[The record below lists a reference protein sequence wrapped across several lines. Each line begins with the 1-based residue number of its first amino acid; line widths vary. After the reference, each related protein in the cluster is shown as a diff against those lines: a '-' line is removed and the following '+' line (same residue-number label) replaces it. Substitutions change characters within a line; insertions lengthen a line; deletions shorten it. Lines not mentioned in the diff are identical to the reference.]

1 MQIKIGVIGTSAV
14 VKRLMSVIKEFPT
27 LRPVIREIGKA
38 DEAPA
43 HAEALAKET
52 EVLLLFGPVSHRLVK
67 ERAHVTVPVVQVP
80 LTGAGLYKVLFS
92 ALKSG
97 KLGGGISVDTLTKTM
112 VMRTLRDLGLEET
125 TPVTVYN
132 GPVWASPEKLVAF
145 HAQQAAAGMSTL
157 AVTGVEAVA
166 ESLAEQGISA
176 EHLIPSEQDMVVALE
191 RALLSTES
199 RRNKEAQIVVGMLA
213 VDDFAGLVLKK
224 SSELEVQ
231 KLKLDIHRMVLN
243 YVESLDG
250 YLTQIGEGEYLFFTT
265 RGIFERETG
274 GYKTIYLAK
283 DARSSYGITLSLG
296 VGFGTTANEAGMN
309 ARTALRKSREAGGNA
324 CFIIREDQTLIGP
337 LEMSDP
343 VQAVLPPTDA
353 ELIRKAENAGM
364 TSAYLSKLLTH
375 TSKSGKYDYKAHELA
390 DVLGITIRSA
400 HRLLQSWS
408 DNGLVK
414 VVDMEKLSK
423 GRPRQIYRFTF
434 LTGRGGAQATVCG
447 E

>member
-1 MQIKIGVIGTSAV
+1 MQIKIGVIGTPDA

-27 LRPVIREIGKA
+27 LRPVVREIGRVE
-38 DEAPA
+38 EAPA

-52 EVLLLFGPVSHRLVK
+52 EVLFVFGPVAHRLVK
-67 ERAHVTVPVVQVP
+67 ERAQPGVPVVQAP
-80 LTGAGLYKVLFS
+80 LTGAGLYRVLFS

-97 KLGGGISVDTLTKTM
+97 RLDRGISVDTLTKTM
-112 VMRTLRDLGLEET
+112 VMRTLRDLGLEDIR
-125 TPVTVYN
+125 VTVYG
-132 GPVWASPEKLVAF
+132 GPAWASPEKLAAF
-145 HAQQAAAGMSTL
+145 HAQQAEAGLSSL

-166 ESLAEQGISA
+166 EALAARGIAA
-176 EHLIPSEQDMVVALE
+176 EPLVPSEQDMIVALE
-191 RALLSTES
+191 RALLATES

-296 VGFGTTANEAGMN
+296 VGFGTSANEAGMN
-309 ARTALRKSREAGGNA
+309 ARAALRKSREAGGNA

-353 ELIRKAENAGM
+353 DLIRKAEKAGM

-375 TSKSGKYDYKAHELA
+375 ASKSGKYDYKAQELA
-390 DVLGITIRSA
+390 DVLGITVRSA
-400 HRLLQSWS
+400 HRLLQAWA

-434 LTGRGGAQATVCG
+434 LMGRGNPPAPSRN

>member
-1 MQIKIGVIGTSAV
+1 MQIKIGVIGTPAV
-14 VKRLMSVIKEFPT
+14 VRRLMAVIKEFPT
-27 LRPVIREIGKA
+27 FRPVVREIGKVE
-38 DEAPA
+38 EAPE
-43 HAEALAKET
+43 HAEALARET
-52 EVLLLFGPVSHRLVK
+52 EVLFVFGPVAHRLVK
-67 ERAHVTVPVVQVP
+67 ERGQASVPVVQVP

-97 KLGGGISVDTLTKTM
+97 KLDGGLSVDTLTKTM
-112 VMRTLRDLGLEET
+112 VMRTLRDLCLEDIR
-125 TPVTVYN
+125 VMVYN
-132 GPVWASPEKLVAF
+132 GPAWASPEKVAAF
-145 HAQQAAAGMSTL
+145 HEQQAAAGLSSL
-157 AVTGVEAVA
+157 AVTGAASVA
-166 ESLAEQGISA
+166 EILRSKGICA
-176 EHLIPSEQDMVVALE
+176 EHLIPSEQDMIVALE

-199 RRNKEAQIVVGMLA
+199 RRNKESQIVVGMLA
-213 VDDFAGLVLKK
+213 VDDFGSLVLKK

-231 KLKLDIHRMVLN
+231 KLKLDIHRTVLN

-296 VGFGTTANEAGMN
+296 VGFGTSANEAGMN
-309 ARTALRKSREAGGNA
+309 ARAALRKSREAGGNA

-353 ELIRKAENAGM
+353 KLIRRAENAGM

-375 TSKSGKYDYKAHELA
+375 TSKTGKYDFKAHELA

-400 HRLLQSWS
+400 HRLLQAWA

-414 VVDMEKLSK
+414 VVDVEKLSK

-434 LTGRGGAQATVCG
+434 LLERGNAPAAAKP
-447 E
+447 

>member
-1 MQIKIGVIGTSAV
+1 MQIKIGVIGASDV
-14 VKRLMSVIKEFPT
+14 VKKLMAVIKEFPT
-27 LRPVIREIGKA
+27 LRPVVREIGKVE
-38 DEAPA
+38 EAPA

-52 EVLLLFGPVSHRLVK
+52 EVLFVFGPVAHRLVK
-67 ERAHVTVPVVQVP
+67 ERVHASVPVVQAP
-80 LTGAGLYKVLFS
+80 LTGAGLYKALFR
-92 ALKSG
+92 ALQTGRLSV
-97 KLGGGISVDTLTKTM
+97 GISVDTLTKTM
-112 VMRTLRDLGLEET
+112 VSRTLRDLGLEDIR
-125 TPVTVYN
+125 VTVYN
-132 GPVWASPEKLVAF
+132 GPAWASPDKLAAF
-145 HAQQAAAGMSTL
+145 HIQQAASGASSL
-157 AVTGVEAVA
+157 AVTGVAAVA
-166 ESLAEQGISA
+166 EELEARQIPV
-176 EHLIPSEQDMVVALE
+176 EHLVPSEQDMIVALE

-199 RRNKEAQIVVGMLA
+199 RRNKESQIVVGMLA
-213 VDDFAGLVLKK
+213 VDDFGSLVLKK

-296 VGFGTTANEAGMN
+296 VGFGASANEAGMN
-309 ARTALRKSREAGGNA
+309 ARAALRKSREAGGNA

-375 TSKSGKYDYKAHELA
+375 TSKTGKYDYKAHELA

-400 HRLLQSWS
+400 HRLLQAWA

-414 VVDMEKLSK
+414 VVDMEKLSR

-434 LTGRGGAQATVCG
+434 LLGR
-447 E
+447 